1 MTQRVKLTY
10 AFIFILL
17 PICLIIGTS
26 FGAFKIEFKQC
37 VNILL
42 NLFGIDNYSEFT
54 TPQYSVLL
62 NIRLPRV
69 FLSMMIGAALAVS
82 GAGLQGLFRNPLA
95 DPGLIGISAGAM
107 LAASIAIIL
116 GFQFTSG
123 FLGYYSISFATFL
136 GAIITTIVVFRL
148 SKSNK
153 KTNIA
158 TMLLAGIAINALAGA
173 VTGFIIYLS
182 DDDQLRDITFWSLGS
197 LGGADWEKVI
207 ALIPLIF
214 LPIIMIARL
223 AKKLDV
229 FALGESDAICLGVD
243 VNSLKRKLVVWVTI
257 TVGSCVA
264 IAGMIGFIGLLI
276 PHITRLL
283 VGPKHRNLIWI
294 SAILGALVL
303 SISDLLCRLIV
314 APSELPIGILTA
326 ILGTPIFLG
335 LLIQQKRKVNG

>member
-10 AFIFILL
+10 ASLFTLL
-17 PICLIIGTS
+17 PICLILGTS
-26 FGAFKIEFKQC
+26 LGAFKIEFKQC
-37 VNILL
+37 ANILL
-42 NLFGIDNYSEFT
+42 NLFGADNYSEFT
-54 TPQYSVLL
+54 IPQYNVLL

-69 FLSMMIGAALAVS
+69 FLSMMIGASLAVS

-107 LAASIAIIL
+107 LAASIAIISGL
-116 GFQFTSG
+116 QFTNG
-123 FLGYYSISFATFL
+123 FLGYYSISVATFI
-136 GAIITTIVVFRL
+136 GAITTTIIVFRL
-148 SKSNK
+148 SKAQNS
-153 KTNIA
+153 TNIA

-182 DDDQLRDITFWSLGS
+182 NDDQLRDITFWSLGS

-207 ALIPLIF
+207 ALIPLII

-229 FALGESDAICLGVD
+229 YALGESEAMCLGVN

-257 TVGSCVA
+257 TVGACVA

>member
-10 AFIFILL
+10 ISLFVLL
-17 PICLIIGTS
+17 PICIIMGTS
-26 FGAFKIEFKQC
+26 FGAFKIEFEQC
-37 VNILL
+37 ANILL
-42 NLFGIDNYSEFT
+42 NLFGIENYSDFT
-54 TPQYSVLL
+54 NPQHNVLL
-62 NIRLPRV
+62 HIRLPRV
-69 FLSMMIGAALAVS
+69 CLSMMIGAALAVS

-107 LAASIAIIL
+107 LAASVAIIL
-116 GFQFTSG
+116 GLQFTSG
-123 FLGYYSISFATFL
+123 FLGYYSISVATFL
-136 GAIITTIVVFRL
+136 GAISATIVVFRL
-148 SKSNK
+148 SKSDK
-153 KTNIA
+153 STNIA

-207 ALIPLIF
+207 ALIPLII

-223 AKKLDV
+223 SKKLDV
-229 FALGESDAICLGVD
+229 YALGESEAMCLGVN

-257 TVGSCVA
+257 TVGACVA

-314 APSELPIGILTA
+314 APAELPIGILTA
-326 ILGTPIFLG
+326 ILGTPLFLV
-335 LLIQQKRKVNG
+335 LLIQQKRKLNG

>member
-1 MTQRVKLTY
+1 MTQRVKITY
-10 AFIFILL
+10 ISLLVLL
-17 PICLIIGTS
+17 PICIIAGTS
-26 FGAFKIEFKQC
+26 FGAFKIEFEQC
-37 VNILL
+37 ANILL
-42 NLFGIDNYSEFT
+42 NLFGADNYSDFT
-54 TPQYSVLL
+54 NPQHNVLL
-62 NIRLPRV
+62 YIRLPRV
-69 FLSMMIGAALAVS
+69 CLSMMIGAALAVS

-107 LAASIAIIL
+107 LAASIAIIMGL
-116 GFQFTSG
+116 QFTSG

-136 GAIITTIVVFRL
+136 GAILTTIIVFKL

-153 KTNIA
+153 STNIA

-207 ALIPLIF
+207 ALIPLII

-229 FALGESDAICLGVD
+229 YALGESEALCLGVN
-243 VNSLKRKLVVWVTI
+243 VNSLKRRLVVWVTI
-257 TVGSCVA
+257 SVGACVA

-314 APSELPIGILTA
+314 APAELPIGILTA
-326 ILGTPIFLG
+326 ILGTPLFLA
-335 LLIQQKRKVNG
+335 LLIQQKRKING

>member
-1 MTQRVKLTY
+1 MTHRVKVTY
-10 AFIFILL
+10 ISLFVLL
-17 PICLIIGTS
+17 PICVIIATS
-26 FGAFKIEFKQC
+26 LGAFKIEFKQC
-37 VNILL
+37 VNIII
-42 NLFGIDNYSEFT
+42 NLFGAENYSEFT
-54 TPQYSVLL
+54 IPQYNVLL

-69 FLSMMIGAALAVS
+69 LLSMMIGAALAVS

-116 GFQFTSG
+116 GLQFTNG

-136 GAIITTIVVFRL
+136 GAISTTIIVFRL
-148 SKSNK
+148 SKSDK
-153 KTNIA
+153 STNIA

-182 DDDQLRDITFWSLGS
+182 NDDQLRDITFWSLGS
-197 LGGADWEKVI
+197 LGGADWEKII
-207 ALIPLIF
+207 ALIPLTI

-223 AKKLDV
+223 SKKLDV
-229 FALGESDAICLGVD
+229 FALGESEAICLGVN
-243 VNSLKRKLVVWVTI
+243 VNTMKRKLIIWVTI

-303 SISDLLCRLIV
+303 SVADLLCRLIV
-314 APSELPIGILTA
+314 APAELPIGILTA
-326 ILGTPIFLG
+326 ILGTPLFLM
-335 LLIQQKRKVNG
+335 LLIQQKRKING

>member
-1 MTQRVKLTY
+1 MTHRVKLTY
-10 AFIFILL
+10 ISLFVLL
-17 PICLIIGTS
+17 PICVIIATS
-26 FGAFKIEFKQC
+26 LGAFKIEFKQC
-37 VNILL
+37 VNIII
-42 NLFGIDNYSEFT
+42 NLFGAENYSEFT
-54 TPQYSVLL
+54 IPQYNVLL

-69 FLSMMIGAALAVS
+69 LLSMMIGAALAVS

-116 GFQFTSG
+116 GLQFTNG

-136 GAIITTIVVFRL
+136 GAISTTIIVFRL
-148 SKSNK
+148 SKSDK
-153 KTNIA
+153 STNIA

-182 DDDQLRDITFWSLGS
+182 NDDQLRDITFWSLGS
-197 LGGADWEKVI
+197 LGGADWEKII
-207 ALIPLIF
+207 ALIPLTI

-223 AKKLDV
+223 SKKLDV
-229 FALGESDAICLGVD
+229 FALGESEAICLGVN
-243 VNSLKRKLVVWVTI
+243 VNTMKRKLIIWVTI

-264 IAGMIGFIGLLI
+264 ISGMIGFIGLLI

-303 SISDLLCRLIV
+303 SVADLLCRLIV
-314 APSELPIGILTA
+314 APAELPIGILTA
-326 ILGTPIFLG
+326 ILGTPLFLM
-335 LLIQQKRKVNG
+335 LLIQQKRKING

>member
-1 MTQRVKLTY
+1 MTHRVKLTY
-10 AFIFILL
+10 ISLFVLL
-17 PICLIIGTS
+17 PICVIIATS
-26 FGAFKIEFKQC
+26 LGAFKIEFKQC
-37 VNILL
+37 VNIII
-42 NLFGIDNYSEFT
+42 NLFGAENYSEFT
-54 TPQYSVLL
+54 IPQYNVLL

-69 FLSMMIGAALAVS
+69 LLSMMIGAALAVS

-116 GFQFTSG
+116 GLQFTNG

-136 GAIITTIVVFRL
+136 GAITTTIIVFRL
-148 SKSNK
+148 SKSDK
-153 KTNIA
+153 STNIA

-182 DDDQLRDITFWSLGS
+182 NDDQLRDITFWSLGS
-197 LGGADWEKVI
+197 LGGADWEKII
-207 ALIPLIF
+207 ALIPLTI

-223 AKKLDV
+223 SKKLDV
-229 FALGESDAICLGVD
+229 FALGESEAICLGVN
-243 VNSLKRKLVVWVTI
+243 VNTMKRKLIIWVTI

-264 IAGMIGFIGLLI
+264 ISGMIGFIGLLI

-303 SISDLLCRLIV
+303 SVADLLCRLIV
-314 APSELPIGILTA
+314 APAELPIGILTA
-326 ILGTPIFLG
+326 ILGTPLFLM
-335 LLIQQKRKVNG
+335 LLIQQKRKING

>member
-1 MTQRVKLTY
+1 MTHRVKLTY
-10 AFIFILL
+10 ISLFILL
-17 PICLIIGTS
+17 PICVIIATS
-26 FGAFKIEFKQC
+26 LGAFKIEFKQC
-37 VNILL
+37 VNIII
-42 NLFGIDNYSEFT
+42 NLFGAENYSEFT
-54 TPQYSVLL
+54 IPQYNVLL

-69 FLSMMIGAALAVS
+69 LLSMMIGAALAVS

-116 GFQFTSG
+116 GLQFTNG

-136 GAIITTIVVFRL
+136 GAIATTLIVFRL
-148 SKSNK
+148 SKSDK
-153 KTNIA
+153 STNIA

-182 DDDQLRDITFWSLGS
+182 NDDQLRDITFWSLGS
-197 LGGADWEKVI
+197 LGGADWEKII
-207 ALIPLIF
+207 ALIPLTI

-223 AKKLDV
+223 SKKLDV
-229 FALGESDAICLGVD
+229 FALGESEAICLGVN
-243 VNSLKRKLVVWVTI
+243 VNTMKRKLIIWVTI

-264 IAGMIGFIGLLI
+264 ISGMIGFIGLLI

-303 SISDLLCRLIV
+303 SVADLLCRLIV
-314 APSELPIGILTA
+314 APAELPIGILTA
-326 ILGTPIFLG
+326 ILGTPLFLM
-335 LLIQQKRKVNG
+335 LLIQQKRKING

>member
-1 MTQRVKLTY
+1 MTHRVKVTY
-10 AFIFILL
+10 ISLFVLL
-17 PICLIIGTS
+17 PICVIIATS
-26 FGAFKIEFKQC
+26 LGAFKIEFKQC
-37 VNILL
+37 VNIII
-42 NLFGIDNYSEFT
+42 NLFGAENYSEFT
-54 TPQYSVLL
+54 IPQYNVLL

-69 FLSMMIGAALAVS
+69 LLSMMIGAALAVS

-116 GFQFTSG
+116 GLQFTNG

-136 GAIITTIVVFRL
+136 GAISTTIIVFRL
-148 SKSNK
+148 SKSDK
-153 KTNIA
+153 STNIA

-182 DDDQLRDITFWSLGS
+182 NDDQLRDITFWSLGS
-197 LGGADWEKVI
+197 LGGADWEKII
-207 ALIPLIF
+207 ALIPLTI

-223 AKKLDV
+223 SKKLDV
-229 FALGESDAICLGVD
+229 FALGESEAICLGVN
-243 VNSLKRKLVVWVTI
+243 VNTMKRKLIIWVTI

-264 IAGMIGFIGLLI
+264 ISGMIGFIGLLI

-303 SISDLLCRLIV
+303 SVADLLCRLIV
-314 APSELPIGILTA
+314 APAELPIGILTA
-326 ILGTPIFLG
+326 ILGTPLFLM
-335 LLIQQKRKVNG
+335 LLIQQKRKING

>member
-10 AFIFILL
+10 ISLFVLL
-17 PICLIIGTS
+17 PICIIMGTS
-26 FGAFKIEFKQC
+26 FGAFKIEFEQC
-37 VNILL
+37 ANILL
-42 NLFGIDNYSEFT
+42 NLFGIENYSDFT
-54 TPQYSVLL
+54 NPQHNVLL
-62 NIRLPRV
+62 HIRLPRV
-69 FLSMMIGAALAVS
+69 CLSMMIGAALAVS

-107 LAASIAIIL
+107 LAASVAIIL
-116 GFQFTSG
+116 GLQFTSG
-123 FLGYYSISFATFL
+123 FLGYYSISVATFL
-136 GAIITTIVVFRL
+136 GAISATIVVFRL
-148 SKSNK
+148 SKSDK
-153 KTNIA
+153 STNIA

-207 ALIPLIF
+207 ALIPLII

-223 AKKLDV
+223 SKKLDV
-229 FALGESDAICLGVD
+229 YALGESEAMCLGVN

-257 TVGSCVA
+257 TVGACVA

-314 APSELPIGILTA
+314 APAELPIGILTA
-326 ILGTPIFLG
+326 ILGTPLFLV
-335 LLIQQKRKVNG
+335 LLIKQKIKLNG

>member
-1 MTQRVKLTY
+1 MTHRVKLTY
-10 AFIFILL
+10 ISLFILL
-17 PICLIIGTS
+17 PICVIIATS
-26 FGAFKIEFKQC
+26 LGAFKIEFKQC
-37 VNILL
+37 VNIII
-42 NLFGIDNYSEFT
+42 NLFGAENYSGFT
-54 TPQYSVLL
+54 IPQYNVLL

-69 FLSMMIGAALAVS
+69 LLSMMIGAALAVS

-116 GFQFTSG
+116 GLQFTNG

-136 GAIITTIVVFRL
+136 GAIATTLIVFRL
-148 SKSNK
+148 SKSDK
-153 KTNIA
+153 STNIA

-182 DDDQLRDITFWSLGS
+182 NDDQLRDITFWSLGS
-197 LGGADWEKVI
+197 LGGADWEKII
-207 ALIPLIF
+207 ALIPLTI

-223 AKKLDV
+223 SKKLDV
-229 FALGESDAICLGVD
+229 FALGESEAICLGVN
-243 VNSLKRKLVVWVTI
+243 VNTMKRKLIIWVTI

-264 IAGMIGFIGLLI
+264 ISGMIGFIGLLI

-303 SISDLLCRLIV
+303 SVADLLCRLIV
-314 APSELPIGILTA
+314 APAELPIGILTA
-326 ILGTPIFLG
+326 ILGTPLFLM
-335 LLIQQKRKVNG
+335 LLIQQKRKING

>member
-1 MTQRVKLTY
+1 MTHRVKVTY
-10 AFIFILL
+10 ISLFVLL
-17 PICLIIGTS
+17 PICVIIATS
-26 FGAFKIEFKQC
+26 LGAFKIEFKQC
-37 VNILL
+37 VNIII
-42 NLFGIDNYSEFT
+42 NLFGAENYSEFT
-54 TPQYSVLL
+54 IPQYNVLL

-69 FLSMMIGAALAVS
+69 LLSMMIGAALAVS

-116 GFQFTSG
+116 GLQFTNG

-136 GAIITTIVVFRL
+136 GAITTTIIVFRL
-148 SKSNK
+148 SKSDK
-153 KTNIA
+153 STNIA

-182 DDDQLRDITFWSLGS
+182 NDDQLRDITFWSLGS
-197 LGGADWEKVI
+197 LGGADWEKII
-207 ALIPLIF
+207 ALIPLTI

-223 AKKLDV
+223 SKKLDV
-229 FALGESDAICLGVD
+229 FALGESEAICLGVN
-243 VNSLKRKLVVWVTI
+243 VNTMKRKLIIWVTI

-264 IAGMIGFIGLLI
+264 ISGMIGFIGLLI

-303 SISDLLCRLIV
+303 SVADLLCRLIV
-314 APSELPIGILTA
+314 APAELPIGILTA
-326 ILGTPIFLG
+326 ILGTPLFLM
-335 LLIQQKRKVNG
+335 LLIQQKRKING

>member
-10 AFIFILL
+10 AFLFILL

-42 NLFGIDNYSEFT
+42 NLFGIENYSEFT

-116 GFQFTSG
+116 GFQFTNG
-123 FLGYYSISFATFL
+123 VLGYYSISFATFL
-136 GAIITTIVVFRL
+136 GAIFTTIVVFRL

-207 ALIPLIF
+207 ALIPLTI

-335 LLIQQKRKVNG
+335 LLIQQKRKVND

>member
-1 MTQRVKLTY
+1 MTHRVKLTY
-10 AFIFILL
+10 ISLFVLL
-17 PICLIIGTS
+17 PICVIIATS
-26 FGAFKIEFKQC
+26 LGAFKIEFKQC
-37 VNILL
+37 VNIII
-42 NLFGIDNYSEFT
+42 NLFGAENYSEFT
-54 TPQYSVLL
+54 IPQYNVLL

-69 FLSMMIGAALAVS
+69 LLSMMIGAALAVS

-116 GFQFTSG
+116 GLQFTNG

-136 GAIITTIVVFRL
+136 GAISTTIIVFRL
-148 SKSNK
+148 SKSDK
-153 KTNIA
+153 STNIA

-182 DDDQLRDITFWSLGS
+182 NDDQLRDITFWSLGS
-197 LGGADWEKVI
+197 LGGADWEKII
-207 ALIPLIF
+207 ALIPLTI

-223 AKKLDV
+223 SKKLDV
-229 FALGESDAICLGVD
+229 FALGESEAICLGVN
-243 VNSLKRKLVVWVTI
+243 VNTMKRKLIIWVTI

-303 SISDLLCRLIV
+303 SVADLLCRLIV
-314 APSELPIGILTA
+314 APAELPIGILTA
-326 ILGTPIFLG
+326 ILGTPLFLM
-335 LLIQQKRKVNG
+335 LLIQQKRKING

>member
-1 MTQRVKLTY
+1 MTQRVKITY
-10 AFIFILL
+10 ISLLVLL
-17 PICLIIGTS
+17 PICIIAGTS
-26 FGAFKIEFKQC
+26 LGAFKIEFEKC
-37 VNILL
+37 ANILL
-42 NLFGIDNYSEFT
+42 NLFGADNYSDFT
-54 TPQYSVLL
+54 NPQHNVLL
-62 NIRLPRV
+62 YIRLPRV
-69 FLSMMIGAALAVS
+69 CLSMMIGAALAVS

-107 LAASIAIIL
+107 LAASIAIIMGL
-116 GFQFTSG
+116 QFTSG

-136 GAIITTIVVFRL
+136 GAILTTIIVFKL

-153 KTNIA
+153 STNIA

-207 ALIPLIF
+207 ALIPLII

-229 FALGESDAICLGVD
+229 YALGESEALCLGVN
-243 VNSLKRKLVVWVTI
+243 VNSLKRRLVVWVTI
-257 TVGSCVA
+257 SVGACVA

-314 APSELPIGILTA
+314 APAELPIGILTA
-326 ILGTPIFLG
+326 ILGTPLFLA
-335 LLIQQKRKVNG
+335 LLIQQKRKING